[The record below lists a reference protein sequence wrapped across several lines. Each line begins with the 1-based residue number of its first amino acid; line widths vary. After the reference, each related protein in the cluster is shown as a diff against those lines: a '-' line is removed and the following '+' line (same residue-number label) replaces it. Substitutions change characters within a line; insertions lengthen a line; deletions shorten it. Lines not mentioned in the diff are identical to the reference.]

1 MAYSHILSHLVR
13 RLSFSSM
20 GVVGDIPDSPS
31 SVDSGC
37 GSHQVDDD
45 DDFLLPVET
54 GEEVNAAFDAG
65 LLGSG
70 VAVMVREDVRPGR
83 LREARC
89 AV

>member
-45 DDFLLPVET
+45 DDFRLPVES
-54 GEEVNAAFDAG
+54 GEEEVNAAFDAG

-70 VAVMVREDVRPGR
+70 VAVMV
-83 LREARC
+83 
-89 AV
+89 